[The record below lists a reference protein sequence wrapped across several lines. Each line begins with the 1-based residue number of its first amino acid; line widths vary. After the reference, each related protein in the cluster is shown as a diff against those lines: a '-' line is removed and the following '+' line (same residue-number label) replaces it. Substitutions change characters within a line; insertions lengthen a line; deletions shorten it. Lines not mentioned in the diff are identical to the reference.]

1 MRLQPLFAHVHERYV
16 PAPGVDAADADAARG
31 EVESRFAA
39 HATTGGQIFVA
50 ADTTSGACVDQYN
63 VERLQ
68 LVTDAFKLCRHFS
81 GRDDMTVR
89 HFAEVELDT
98 GTKEPVERYFVDT
111 YHSFAV
117 HRYRLEM
124 DRSIHMGAIMRCYR
138 HNFESPT
145 LTAWQVFL
153 L

>member
-1 MRLQPLFAHVHERYV
+1 MRLQPMFAHVHERYV
-16 PAPGVDAADADAARG
+16 PAPSVDAADADTARG

-39 HATTGGQIFVA
+39 HATAGGQIFVA
-50 ADTTSGACVDQYN
+50 ADTTSGARVDQYN
-63 VERLQ
+63 VGRLQ
-68 LVTDAFKLCRHFS
+68 LVTDALKLYGHFS

-111 YHSFAV
+111 HHSFAV
-117 HRYRLEM
+117 DRRRLEM
-124 DRSIHMGAIMRCYR
+124 DRSIHMGAIMRRHR